1 MNSNTDGRT
10 LAKTA
15 GRSTVK
21 HRARR
26 GADSGGVRPV
36 ADGVAEALFELSDG
50 EVVAAPPSGPV
61 FAHHRPVRRKSA
73 SSTFVHALSTE
84 TRAMIGLLTVGWL
97 VGVAFFWWWWLAP
110 EHRLGWF
117 GLIVNSA
124 LLSYICLRP
133 CYVLIAANR
142 LRKVNPKLPIPELRV
157 ALVVTKA
164 PSEPW
169 AMVRETLEAMLAQQF
184 PYAYDV
190 WLCDEAPSAEISAWC
205 EQHGVS
211 VSTRN
216 GRSDYHR
223 DTWPRRTKC
232 KEGNLAFFYDTVGY
246 DSYDVVSQLDA
257 DHVPAVTYLA
267 EMVRP
272 FADPAIGYVSAP
284 SLCDSNADQSWSAR
298 GRLYRESTFHGPF
311 QLGHNHGLSPL
322 CIGSHY
328 AVRTAAVRSIGGIG
342 PELAEDFSTTYLLN
356 TAGWSGAFAIDA
368 EAHGEGPATFGAM
381 LTQEFQWSRSL
392 AVVLLTLVPRTVVR
406 LPWSLRIR
414 FVFALS
420 YYPLLVF
427 TTTVGLMLPPIA
439 AVTGVPWVRVNY
451 LDFLAHW
458 FIPSLFL
465 FVITVM
471 LRWKHLLR
479 PKNASLFSWEAFLYA
494 LAGFPIIAWGL
505 MAACIQQIVP
515 RPVVFK
521 VTPKGTGELA
531 PMPVGLVVPYLV
543 ISVVLSG
550 AAIIG
555 IGRTGAVGYIGLC
568 LIAALCYNIVA
579 CAAPILHAKEGA
591 KTVALPFGVALL
603 TVWKPLCAWMIVSMP
618 LFLALA
624 AYPGYLMKELG
635 L

>member
-1 MNSNTDGRT
+1 M
-10 LAKTA
+10 
-15 GRSTVK
+15 V
-21 HRARR
+21 
-26 GADSGGVRPV
+26 GA
-36 ADGVAEALFELSDG
+36 
-50 EVVAAPPSGPV
+50 
-61 FAHHRPVRRKSA
+61 
-73 SSTFVHALSTE
+73 
-84 TRAMIGLLTVGWL
+84 LTVGWL
-97 VGVAFFWWWWLAP
+97 ASVAVFWWWWLAP
-110 EHRLGWF
+110 EHRFGWF
-117 GLIVNSA
+117 GFVVNSA
-124 LLSYICLRP
+124 LLAYLCLLP
-133 CYVLIAANR
+133 AYFLVAVNR
-142 LRKVNPKLPIPELRV
+142 LRKVNPELRIPDVRV
-157 ALVVTKA
+157 AIVVTRA

-169 AMVRETLEAMLAQQF
+169 LMVRETLEAMLAQQF

-284 SLCDSNADQSWSAR
+284 SVCDSNADQSWSAR
-298 GRLYRESTFHGPF
+298 GRLHREAAFHGPV
-311 QLGHNHGLSPL
+311 QLGHNRGLAPIS
-322 CIGSHY
+322 IGSHY

-342 PELAEDFSTTYLLN
+342 PELAEDFSTSYLLN

-392 AVVLLTLVPRTVVR
+392 AVVLVNLVPRTLIR
-406 LPWSLRIR
+406 LPWRLRLR
-414 FVFALS
+414 FLFALGF
-420 YYPLLVF
+420 YPLLVLS
-427 TTTVGLMLPPIA
+427 TTVGLSLPPIA
-439 AVTGVPWVRVNY
+439 AVTGIPWVRVNY

-458 FIPSLFL
+458 IVPALFL
-465 FVITVM
+465 LLLTAV
-471 LRWKHLLR
+471 LRRHRLLR
-479 PKNASLFSWEAFLYA
+479 PRNAPLLSWEVWLYA
-494 LAGFPIIAWGL
+494 LARWPIIGWGL
-505 MAACIQQIVP
+505 AAACLQQITP
-515 RPVVFK
+515 KPVVFK
-521 VTPKGTGELA
+521 VTPKGTSGVES
-531 PMPVGLVVPYLV
+531 MSVRLVAPYLV
-543 ISVVLSG
+543 ISVVMSS
-550 AAIIG
+550 AAIVG
-555 IGRTGAVGYIGLC
+555 IARTGAVGYIGLC
-568 LIAALCYNIVA
+568 LIAASIYTTLAI
-579 CAAPILHAKEGA
+579 AAPLLHAHEAATAADVPIGL
-591 KTVALPFGVALL
+591 TLL
-603 TVWKPLCAWMIVSMP
+603 AVWKPLCAWMIISMP